1 MFDAQD
7 FVEPLQTVNS
17 ESFVSRRASKLARP
31 SHPPLAGRLLI
42 GSLRS
47 MVVIGTLLGAGI
59 AHAADAK
66 LQAIVKEADAYR
78 LAMDAGRVETEIR
91 SFKAGQLDK
100 TRNYTVYLKPGY
112 RSLVLFRSPAERGQ
126 KLLMQGDDFWLMM
139 PSSQR
144 PLRITPM
151 QKLLGEAST
160 GDIATMTWGEDYEA
174 AALGEEVV
182 AGQPCLKLELTATRK
197 GVSYPRVVAWI
208 ARKGHAPVQAEL
220 YVASDKLAKVASFTL
235 GEVDGRRQ
243 VTTMTLT
250 DHLQKE
256 RSTEVHYLSRTPK
269 TLGDEW
275 FNPAFLIRAEAPQ

>member
-1 MFDAQD
+1 M
-7 FVEPLQTVNS
+7 S
-17 ESFVSRRASKLARP
+17 EITLIRSALLA
-31 SHPPLAGRLLI
+31 I
-42 GSLRS
+42 
-47 MVVIGTLLGAGI
+47 GI
-59 AHAADAK
+59 AASSAGFAADAR
-66 LQAIVKEADAYR
+66 LQALVKEADAYR
-78 LAMDAGRVETEIR
+78 LAIDAGRVETEIR

-100 TRNYTVYLKPGY
+100 TRNYTVYLKPGH

-139 PSSQR
+139 PASQR

-151 QKLLGEAST
+151 QKLLGEASS

-174 AALGEEVV
+174 ASLGEETV

-197 GVSYPRVVAWI
+197 GVSYPRVVAWL
-208 ARKGHAPVQAEL
+208 AKKGHAPVQAEL

-256 RSTEVHYLSRTPK
+256 RSTEVHYLSRTAK

-275 FNPAFLIRAEAPQ
+275 FNPAFLVRAEAPQ

>member
-1 MFDAQD
+1 M
-7 FVEPLQTVNS
+7 S
-17 ESFVSRRASKLARP
+17 SKA
-31 SHPPLAGRLLI
+31 LI
-42 GSLRS
+42 QS
-47 MVVIGTLLGAGI
+47 TLLAIGI
-59 AHAADAK
+59 AATTTACAADAK
-66 LQAIVKEADAYR
+66 LQALVKEADAYR
-78 LAMDAGRVETEIR
+78 LAIDAGRVETEIR

-100 TRNYTVYLKPGY
+100 TRNYTVYLKPGH

-151 QKLLGEAST
+151 QKLLGEGSS
-160 GDIATMTWGEDYEA
+160 GDIATMTWGDDYEA
-174 AALGEEVV
+174 ASLGEETVRGE
-182 AGQPCLKLELTATRK
+182 ACLKLELTATRK
-197 GVSYPRVVAWI
+197 GVSYPRVVAWL
-208 ARKGHAPVQAEL
+208 AKKGHAPVQAEL

-235 GEVDGRRQ
+235 GDVDGRRQ

-256 RSTEVHYLSRTPK
+256 RRTEVHYLSRTAK

-275 FNPAFLIRAEAPQ
+275 FNPAFLVRAESPQ

>member
-1 MFDAQD
+1 MCKKMLIHSA
-7 FVEPLQTVNS
+7 L
-17 ESFVSRRASKLARP
+17 LA
-31 SHPPLAGRLLI
+31 I
-42 GSLRS
+42 
-47 MVVIGTLLGAGI
+47 GI
-59 AHAADAK
+59 AASSAGFAADAK
-66 LQAIVKEADAYR
+66 LQALVKQADAYR